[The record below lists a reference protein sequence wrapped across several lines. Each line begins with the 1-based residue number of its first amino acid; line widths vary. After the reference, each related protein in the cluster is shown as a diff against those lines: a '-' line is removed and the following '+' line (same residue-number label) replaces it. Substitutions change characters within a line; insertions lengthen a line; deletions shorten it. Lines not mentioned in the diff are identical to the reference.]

1 MIEIIP
7 AIDIIDGRCVR
18 LVKGDYSAKKIYD
31 CSPVD
36 MAMQYA
42 DCGVRRIHMV
52 DLDGA
57 RAQTPKNLKTLEDV
71 ASKAGVEIEWGGGIS
86 RTPALKSVFDAGATQ
101 AIIGSVAAIYP
112 NEFSHWLKDFG
123 GEKILLGSDVK
134 DGVVAVKGWIEKTQ
148 LTLNEQ
154 ISWFIEDGLKYV
166 ITTDISRDGL
176 LQGPSFELYTAIM
189 KDFPQIVVT
198 ASGGI
203 SCMADIEKLSSLG
216 VPKVIVGK
224 AIYEGLISLEDIS
237 KWQSQSE

>member
-57 RAQTPKNLKTLEDV
+57 RAQTPKNLKTLEEV

-86 RTPALKSVFDAGATQ
+86 RTPALQSVFDAGATQ

-112 NEFSHWLKDFG
+112 NEFSHWLKGFG

>member
-86 RTPALKSVFDAGATQ
+86 RTPALQSVFDAGATQ

>member
-57 RAQTPKNLKTLEDV
+57 RAQTPKNLKTLEEV

-86 RTPALKSVFDAGATQ
+86 RTPALQSVFDAGATQ

-154 ISWFIEDGLKYV
+154 ISWFTEDGLKYV

>member
-57 RAQTPKNLKTLEDV
+57 RAQTPKNLKTLEEV

-86 RTPALKSVFDAGATQ
+86 RTPALQSVFDAGATQ

>member
-57 RAQTPKNLKTLEDV
+57 RAQAPKNLKTLEEV

-86 RTPALKSVFDAGATQ
+86 RTPALQSVFDAGATQ

>member
-57 RAQTPKNLKTLEDV
+57 RAQTPKNLKTLEEV

-86 RTPALKSVFDAGATQ
+86 RTPALQSVFDAGATQ

-154 ISWFIEDGLKYV
+154 ISWFIVDGLKYV

>member
-57 RAQTPKNLKTLEDV
+57 RAQAPKNLKTLEEV

-86 RTPALKSVFDAGATQ
+86 RTPALQSVFDAGATQ

-154 ISWFIEDGLKYV
+154 ISWFIVDGLKYV

>member
-57 RAQTPKNLKTLEDV
+57 RAQTPKNLKTLEEV

-86 RTPALKSVFDAGATQ
+86 RTPALQSVFDAGATQ

-203 SCMADIEKLSSLG
+203 SCMADIEKLNSLG

>member
-57 RAQTPKNLKTLEDV
+57 RAQTPKNLKTLEEV